1 MHHWFPRAK
10 SPPPPPPPS
19 SEAMTDRD
27 AFAAAA
33 LTGLLADGS
42 DRIDYFMADF
52 TRRAYE
58 WADAMLLERGCKS
71 NGLHEKP

>member
-1 MHHWFPRAK
+1 
-10 SPPPPPPPS
+10 
-19 SEAMTDRD
+19 MTDRD